1 MKYLLTL
8 LIFFPLA
15 FSGASAWGQ
24 VLTSTSESVEL
35 DFGYPILKAQD
46 DLTFFDENQNQQID
60 PGEGCAI
67 VFTLKNESPYP
78 AQNVIVKPNLVNLKG
93 DLTLPK
99 NIKIGDL
106 DAGASRKVEIGL
118 LAQDTLAGGTA
129 NFSFV
134 VFEGNNLESATITF
148 AQKVAEGVAKED

>member
-1 MKYLLTL
+1 MNYLFNL
-8 LIFFPLA
+8 LIVTPLL
-15 FSGASAWGQ
+15 FSGMSAWGQ
-24 VLTSTSESVEL
+24 VLTGTSEAVEL
-35 DFGYPILKAQD
+35 NFGYPILKAQD

-67 VFTLKNESPYP
+67 VFTLKNESAYP
-78 AQNVIVKPNLVNLKG
+78 AQNVLVKPNLVNLKG

-99 NIKIGDL
+99 SIKIGDL

-118 LAQDTLAGGTA
+118 LAQDTLVGGTA

-134 VFEGNNLESATITF
+134 VFEGDNLESATITF
-148 AQKVAEGVAKED
+148 AQKVGEGVAEKD